1 LPLFIKYKELK
12 YKNNYTPYF
21 PLEVL
26 FIESAELISLKKI
39 SEKICQFLEFPIKN
53 ATQIIYPG
61 VPHEPEPYLASVSR
75 FLIIKKFLHKYLLL
89 KLNGQLQL
97 KRQKVPA
104 NKKILWLYT
113 GKRNFGDAVMDLSG
127 RSLLKNKSSQIDLL
141 TFPHL
146 KELFKDDDIF
156 NNVFDSI
163 EKLDITSYE
172 FIILS
177 EFNLPSI
184 RIKCKYFKK
193 IEFVCLYDFF
203 YGPDRNQIIF
213 SHTAINQAFDIGLT
227 QSEISDCAKPYLNKK
242 NEIDQVKTKSEK
254 ISIGVGGIDDN
265 RTYKKWLEVLQLLD
279 ADPQSPSNVI
289 LLGSA
294 NGIAS
299 AKTIDSH
306 PFSRLVIHNKVNTLS
321 LLESRAMIAESS
333 LYVGCD
339 GGLMHIA
346 HTTQTPSVSIF
357 NQGEPP
363 YLRLTESCHSYSIHS
378 ASEVSNVSP
387 NTIYDAI
394 HHQLKK

>member
-1 LPLFIKYKELK
+1 
-12 YKNNYTPYF
+12 
-21 PLEVL
+21 
-26 FIESAELISLKKI
+26 
-39 SEKICQFLEFPIKN
+39 
-53 ATQIIYPG
+53 
-61 VPHEPEPYLASVSR
+61 
-75 FLIIKKFLHKYLLL
+75 
-89 KLNGQLQL
+89 
-97 KRQKVPA
+97 
-104 NKKILWLYT
+104 
-113 GKRNFGDAVMDLSG
+113 
-127 RSLLKNKSSQIDLL
+127 
-141 TFPHL
+141 
-146 KELFKDDDIF
+146 
-156 NNVFDSI
+156 
-163 EKLDITSYE
+163 
-172 FIILS
+172 
-177 EFNLPSI
+177 
-184 RIKCKYFKK
+184 
-193 IEFVCLYDFF
+193 LYDFF

-227 QSEISDCAKPYLNKK
+227 QSEINDCAKPYLNRK
-242 NEIDQVKTKSEK
+242 NEIDQVKTKSEQ

-279 ADPQSPSNVI
+279 ADPRCPSNVV

-294 NGIAS
+294 NGEAS
-299 AKTIDSH
+299 AKIIEFH

>member
-1 LPLFIKYKELK
+1 MF
-12 YKNNYTPYF
+12 
-21 PLEVL
+21 
-26 FIESAELISLKKI
+26 KKI
-39 SEKICQFLEFPIKN
+39 AKNLLYALEIPIQKS
-53 ATQIIYPG
+53 TRIIYPG
-61 VPHEPEPYLASVSR
+61 VPHEPEPYLESVSKIQ
-75 FLIIKKFLHKYLLL
+75 IIKKYLHKYLLL
-89 KLNGQLQL
+89 KIHGQLKL
-97 KRQKVPA
+97 RKEFAPKD
-104 NKKILWLYT
+104 KKILWLYT

-127 RSLLKNKSSQIDLL
+127 RSLLKDKSIHIDLL

-184 RIKCKYFKK
+184 RIKSKYFKN
-193 IEFVCLYDFF
+193 IEFICLYDFF

-213 SHTAINQAFDIGLT
+213 SHTAINQVFDIGLT
-227 QSEISDCAKPYLNKK
+227 QSEVSDFAKPYLNKK
-242 NEIDQVKTKSEK
+242 NEIDQIKTKSEK
-254 ISIGVGGIDDN
+254 ISIGIGGIDDN
-265 RTYKKWLEVLQLLD
+265 RTFKKWLEVLLLLD
-279 ADPQSPSNVI
+279 ADPQSPSNVV

-294 NGIAS
+294 NGTAT
-299 AKTIDSH
+299 AKTIESH
-306 PFSRLVIHNKVNTLS
+306 PFRRLVIHNKVNTLS

-363 YLRLTESCHSYSIHS
+363 YLRLTQSCHSYSIHS

-394 HHQLKK
+394 NHQLKK